1 MQYHTINRLSLSDLT
16 NVITL
21 LNVITSFGRLEKG
34 SIVRYLPRYDIL
46 ISYLFCGP
54 GIIIF
59 VSMHG
64 EREDEELKQK
74 CRYDYQC

>member
-21 LNVITSFGRLEKG
+21 LNVITSSERLEKG
-34 SIVRYLPRYDIL
+34 STVRYSPRYDIL
-46 ISYLFCGP
+46 ISYLFCEP

-59 VSMHG
+59 VSVHG
-64 EREDEELKQK
+64 RREDEELKQK
-74 CRYDYQC
+74 